1 MTFEEKL
8 VNQEYDRIWQ
18 EYCGFLDLDMDSYM
32 KIQKRLLAEQMRLWC
47 SSPIGKKI
55 LRGRN
60 PGTVEEFRSMVP
72 LTTYDDYADVL
83 LLKKEDMLLDKPII
97 WIQTTWEG
105 GKHPIKVAPY
115 TRGMLETFKNN
126 IITCLM
132 MATSRGGGLILTS
145 AIRSSMAWRH
155 CLISQA

>member
-83 LLKKEDMLLDKPII
+83 PEKGRYAAGQAHYMDPDNM
-97 WIQTTWEG
+97 G
-105 GKHPIKVAPY
+105 G
-115 TRGMLETFKNN
+115 RET
-126 IITCLM
+126 
-132 MATSRGGGLILTS
+132 SY
-145 AIRSSMAWRH
+145 
-155 CLISQA
+155 

>member
-60 PGTVEEFRSMVP
+60 PGTVPWCP
-72 LTTYDDYADVL
+72 LPPMMT
-83 LLKKEDMLLDKPII
+83 M
-97 WIQTTWEG
+97 
-105 GKHPIKVAPY
+105 
-115 TRGMLETFKNN
+115 R
-126 IITCLM
+126 TCF
-132 MATSRGGGLILTS
+132 S
-145 AIRSSMAWRH
+145 
-155 CLISQA
+155 

>member
-83 LLKKEDMLLDKPII
+83 LLKKEDMLPDKPII

-105 GKHPIKVAPY
+105 GNILLKWRPIPGACLK
-115 TRGMLETFKNN
+115 RLR
-126 IITCLM
+126 II
-132 MATSRGGGLILTS
+132 S
-145 AIRSSMAWRH
+145 
-155 CLISQA
+155 

>member
-72 LTTYDDYADVL
+72 LTT
-83 LLKKEDMLLDKPII
+83 
-97 WIQTTWEG
+97 
-105 GKHPIKVAPY
+105 
-115 TRGMLETFKNN
+115 
-126 IITCLM
+126 
-132 MATSRGGGLILTS
+132 
-145 AIRSSMAWRH
+145 
-155 CLISQA
+155 

>member
-60 PGTVEEFRSMVP
+60 RDR
-72 LTTYDDYADVL
+72 L
-83 LLKKEDMLLDKPII
+83 
-97 WIQTTWEG
+97 
-105 GKHPIKVAPY
+105 
-115 TRGMLETFKNN
+115 
-126 IITCLM
+126 
-132 MATSRGGGLILTS
+132 
-145 AIRSSMAWRH
+145 RSSDSWCPLPPMMTMRT
-155 CLISQA
+155 CFS